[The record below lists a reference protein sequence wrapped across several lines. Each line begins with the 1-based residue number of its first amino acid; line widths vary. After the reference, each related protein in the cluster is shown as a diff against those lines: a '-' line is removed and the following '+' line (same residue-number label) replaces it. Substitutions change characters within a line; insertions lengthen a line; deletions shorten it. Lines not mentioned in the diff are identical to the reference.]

1 MEEKEIIRE
10 LKSILVRTQ
19 NEKTKKAIETIINLY
34 NDNKEWVTNLSK
46 EVDRCHNVITG
57 LRKTIEN
64 IETNTKIV
72 HSSQEYNQ
80 WLNENYIGKD
90 KIEKQNKI
98 IDLMA
103 EQLTGLTIFDN
114 DIESALI
121 LGDKEDVKKYYEGK
135 IIENEEK

>member
-57 LRKTIEN
+57 LQKTIEN

-72 HSSQEYNQ
+72 HSSKEYNQ

-103 EQLTGLTIFDN
+103 EQLAGLTIFDN
-114 DIESALI
+114 DVENALI
-121 LGDKEDVKKYYEGK
+121 LGDKEDVKKYYERK
-135 IIENEEK
+135 AANEE

>member
-57 LRKTIEN
+57 LQKTIEN

-72 HSSQEYNQ
+72 HSSKEYNQ

-103 EQLTGLTIFDN
+103 EQLAGLTIFDN
-114 DIESALI
+114 DVENALI
-121 LGDKEDVKKYYEGK
+121 LGDKEDVKKYYERK
-135 IIENEEK
+135 AANE